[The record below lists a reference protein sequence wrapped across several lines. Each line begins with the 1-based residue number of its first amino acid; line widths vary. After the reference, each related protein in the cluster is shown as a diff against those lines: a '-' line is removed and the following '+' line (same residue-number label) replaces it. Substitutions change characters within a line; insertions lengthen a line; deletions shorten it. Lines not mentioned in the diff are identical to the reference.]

1 MMPFRLCTQT
11 LQVIEGW
18 FPAPRLVISSATL
31 SVLRNMIPGTVSLL
45 PQGEHFAPYMRDA

>member
-18 FPAPRLVISSATL
+18 FPAPLLVISSATL
-31 SVLRNMIPGTVSLL
+31 SVLRTLIPGTVSLL
-45 PQGEHFAPYMRDA
+45 PQGEHLPLI